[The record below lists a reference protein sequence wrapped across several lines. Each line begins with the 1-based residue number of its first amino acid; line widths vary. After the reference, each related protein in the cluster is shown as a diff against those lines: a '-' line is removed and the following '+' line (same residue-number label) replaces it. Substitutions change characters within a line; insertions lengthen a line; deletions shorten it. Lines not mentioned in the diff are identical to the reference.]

1 MSKGQGNTNK
11 KLSHIHNILKK
22 TIFLGINENDP
33 FDLQLS
39 VKITNFN
46 TLFSVITLFLFQ
58 IILFFPFPQLV
69 LISLPF
75 QAILFLI
82 FYLNYKR
89 NFLVAKILL
98 SFTVPLAMFLIS
110 AAIIERPFL
119 SIKLLIASSV
129 IIPLSIFTSRKEI
142 IFTVISSIFILIL
155 LLVWD
160 KFVPLIQ
167 IFPTKITLIKHYQV
181 FAVGFLLYGIFS
193 LVAFNNIIYRQVI
206 NQMIKLQKEQKVA
219 YDELQK
225 SQHYIKQQNEELNV
239 LNTLLNKQKD
249 LLKQQNEFLTQILE
263 TANEPMIL
271 VDTAGSIVLLNKKAE
286 DILGIPN
293 SLKEKPPI
301 TNVIIPEKDKNTLR
315 YILFERE
322 NFANYL
328 LETQI
333 RTGDGTPKFVKLA
346 ITSVI
351 SQSSQYL
358 FIVIRDIHEMKEK
371 IDQLYN
377 QNLKI
382 QNNLTEL
389 MDNLKFAQTVQA
401 KFLPDTDLLDKYFSE
416 WFLWFNPRDYVSGDF
431 YYIKEKE
438 NSIVVA
444 VGDCTGHGVSGALLT
459 TLIITFLNEIIDSLE
474 QLSASKILSELRT
487 KLKKS
492 FFNLESAYE
501 GVDIGLI
508 IYNKLEKN
516 IKFAGAFLSLYLV
529 ADRKILVINGDRMPV
544 GQYLLEKEFTEH
556 EINAIPGIMLYLA
569 SDGFQDQISQD
580 TESRFSKRRLKNLFL
595 EVSDK
600 PAHQQ
605 KQIIIE
611 KFYKWKGNE
620 PQMDDV
626 TILGIRI

>member
-98 SFTVPLAMFLIS
+98 SFTVPLGMFLIS
-110 AAIIERPFL
+110 AAIVQSSYL